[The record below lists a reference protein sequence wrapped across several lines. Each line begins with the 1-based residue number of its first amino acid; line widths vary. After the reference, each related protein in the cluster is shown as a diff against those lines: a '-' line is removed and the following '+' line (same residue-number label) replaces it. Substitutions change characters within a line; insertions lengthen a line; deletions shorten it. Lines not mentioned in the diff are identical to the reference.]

1 MQFVIKQLGFS
12 IITTYI
18 INFTK
23 RKSSDLYIS
32 KHSLWP
38 KTFFMRKY
46 SLGYN
51 NAKFSLDE
59 THVENHYFKKSF
71 SFSFYKSDNLHSGAE
86 EII

>member
-46 SLGYN
+46 SLGYKN
-51 NAKFSLDE
+51 KIDKNYIPLDL
-59 THVENHYFKKSF
+59 TYGSWGNENEFKR
-71 SFSFYKSDNLHSGAE
+71 
-86 EII
+86 

>member
-46 SLGYN
+46 SLGYKN
-51 NAKFSLDE
+51 KVF
-59 THVENHYFKKSF
+59 YGKSEQTIRTDLNQR
-71 SFSFYKSDNLHSGAE
+71 YNY
-86 EII
+86 